1 MKIVVLSRSKE
12 SYSTRRIRAAA
23 VRRGHVVRVIDTLEL
38 TMHLEENDPQFW
50 FRGQTLPLPDAVIPR
65 IGASVSFFGTAVV
78 RQFEMAGVF
87 CLNSSRA
94 ITMARDK
101 LRTLQ
106 MLSRHD
112 VGMPPTEFVGD
123 RAAVR
128 PAIERVGGAPVI
140 LKILEGTQ
148 GLGVVLAE
156 SAKTAE
162 AVFETLH
169 AAGQKVL
176 IQRFVAESRGKD
188 IRAFVVGGRV
198 VAAMRRMATG
208 DEFRANVHRGGRVEP
223 LVLLPDHEQIA
234 VRAAQILGLHVAG
247 VDLLESDDGP
257 QVMEVNASPGLE
269 GIETATGRDVAGEM
283 IRHLEESVAFP
294 EMDLRERLDVGADWQ
309 VAEIRVQDMPALE
322 NRPLAET
329 PLARR
334 DVRVL
339 FIRRRGADIANPSG
353 ATHLMPGDRLI
364 CYGRADS
371 LRALVGGNRRQEGRR
386 GP

>member
-1 MKIVVLSRSKE
+1 MRIVVLSRSRE

-23 VRRGHVVRVIDTLEL
+23 IRRGHVVRVIDTLEL
-38 TMHLEENDPQFW
+38 SMYLEENNPQLS

-65 IGASVSFFGTAVV
+65 IGASLSFFGTAVV
-78 RQFEMAGVF
+78 RQFEMAGTF

-101 LRTLQ
+101 LRTMQ

-112 VGMPPTEFVGD
+112 VAMPATAYVGD
-123 RAAVR
+123 KADVR
-128 PAIERVGGAPVI
+128 TAIERVGGAPVI
-140 LKILEGTQ
+140 LKLLEGTQ
-148 GLGVVLAE
+148 GVGVILAE
-156 SAKTAE
+156 SIKAAE
-162 AVFETLH
+162 AIHETLR
-169 AAGQKVL
+169 ASGQRVL
-176 IQRFVAESRGKD
+176 VQKFVSESRGRD

-198 VAAMRRMATG
+198 VAAMRRTATG

-223 LVLLPDHEQIA
+223 LVLLPYHEQLA

-257 QVMEVNASPGLE
+257 QVMEVNSSPGLE

-283 IRHLEESVAFP
+283 IRYLEEASSFP
-294 EMDLRERLDVGADWQ
+294 EMDIRERLDVGSDWQ
-309 VAEIRVQDMPALE
+309 VAELRVLDMPALE
-322 NRPLAET
+322 NKTLAET

-334 DVRVL
+334 DIRVL
-339 FIRRRGADIANPSG
+339 FIRRRGADIANPDG
-353 ATHLMPGDRLI
+353 GTHLLPGDRLI

-371 LRALVGGNRRQEGRR
+371 LRALLPRAR
-386 GP
+386 